1 MSIISVSRGTK
12 SGGLE
17 LTDRLS
23 EKLGYS
29 TLSREEVIAES
40 ARKFNVMEEFL
51 EVKLDK
57 TPSLWERFTNE
68 YQRHICF
75 IKCALLQAARQD
87 NVIYHGHAGQF
98 LLKGLPNVLK
108 LRIEAPL
115 EYRVRS
121 VMTELNYNHN
131 QAVGYI
137 EKVDD
142 ERRRWVKMVYNQN
155 WCDPS
160 LYDMCVNLQNMSMEN
175 ICDVVAMVI
184 EHEDFRSSE
193 NTMKRLNNA
202 ALQCDVEAALTSD
215 DKIWNSGHQVSV
227 TARDGMVS
235 LKGTVKTEKLKD
247 LIEDTA
253 SRVND
258 VAGCKSVIRVLSVR

>member
-1 MSIISVSRGTK
+1 MTAV
-12 SGGLE
+12 
-17 LTDRLS
+17 LS
-23 EKLGYS
+23 E
-29 TLSREEVIAES
+29 
-40 ARKFNVMEEFL
+40 N
-51 EVKLDK
+51 
-57 TPSLWERFTNE
+57 
-68 YQRHICF
+68 
-75 IKCALLQAARQD
+75 AAVRV
-87 NVIYHGHAGQF
+87 NYIV
-98 LLKGLPNVLK
+98 
-108 LRIEAPL
+108 LRI
-115 EYRVRS
+115 VS
-121 VMTELNYNHN
+121 V
-131 QAVGYI
+131 A
-137 EKVDD
+137 
-142 ERRRWVKMVYNQN
+142 RRRWVKMVYNQN